1 MRWAYAAFAAI
12 VATSLFAQQQAL
24 PRVDDVRQR
33 VATDA
38 MVIDR
43 VAEVSNKRELPTE
56 LLKRIVNED
65 IELMRGRRNDGSYE
79 YATWERFEAS
89 RVKEGFSVQ
98 ARADKMETLELK
110 GAYVYRV
117 IIDAAE
123 RRLLVRKNRPVWIE
137 RVDLEYVAVGSTQL
151 ERQTVDVK
159 AWMQPGEIR
168 PIDLPVIARQ
178 ATAKV
183 IATAEEKGGYANVSV
198 ALVQARIVDNADSP
212 YADAVSSAKAMQR
225 ALETNEL
232 PSLRAMAQRVR
243 DGLGGPP
250 LPAVAR
256 PAASSVTV
264 TAPAPARDLATQVEL
279 QAELQLIEDLLTG
292 TETEKREGLERL
304 HQVIRRMR

>member
-1 MRWAYAAFAAI
+1 MLVALLFVSTTAFAQ
-12 VATSLFAQQQAL
+12 TN
-24 PRVDDVRQR
+24 DVRQR

-43 VAEVSNKRELPTE
+43 LAEVANKRELPTE
-56 LLKRIVNED
+56 LLKRIVTED

-98 ARADKMETLELK
+98 ARTDKMETLEVK
-110 GAYVYRV
+110 GVYVYRL

-137 RVDLEYVAVGSTQL
+137 RVDLEYIGVGSSQM
-151 ERQTVDVK
+151 ERQTIEVK

-178 ATAKV
+178 ATARV
-183 IATAEEKGGYANVSV
+183 IATAEEKGGYANVTL

-212 YADAVSSAKAMQR
+212 YADAVASAKAMQR
-225 ALETNEL
+225 ALDNNEL

-243 DGLGGPP
+243 DSLGAVPALAP
-250 LPAVAR
+250 VAVATR
-256 PAASSVTV
+256 PAASSMTV
-264 TAPAPARDLATQVEL
+264 TAPAPARDLASQVEL

-292 TETEKREGLERL
+292 TESERREGLDRL
-304 HQVIRRMR
+304 HQLIRKIR